1 MSEKRGIEIE
11 RKYVIRMPSVSLM
24 EGEDEYT
31 VSDITQIYLVAPK
44 GETHRKRRIDSISAV
59 ETESEIDREWFLA
72 LASHPLSGT
81 RPVIKR
87 RHTFR
92 YKEQIFEIDVY
103 PEWQSTAIMETELT
117 DPTARAEMPD
127 FISIVAEVTGDK
139 RYSNAQMSRSF
150 PEELEA

>member
-44 GETHRKRRIDSISAV
+44 GETHRIRARSYPDRTVYTETRKRRIDSISAV

-92 YKEQIFEIDVY
+92 YRSQSRPPRQDEQ
-103 PEWQSTAIMETELT
+103 W
-117 DPTARAEMPD
+117 R
-127 FISIVAEVTGDK
+127 
-139 RYSNAQMSRSF
+139 
-150 PEELEA
+150 